1 MFQICPPQPLTIAV
15 TSAMSCLALT
25 LTCKSR
31 PLWMQT
37 LLVNDAKPAQYEA
50 EIARLNALLARS
62 EERRKADWEHCQRMQ
77 QSDWPNYTWQDQKN
91 YFMNKYDQMQRH
103 WRTTVSQAFNVLA
116 STQMTNWSLEN
127 IHERCHPSQNAICEA
142 MRILRTRPPGVCMTD
157 DFTQGAVH
165 GMMMTFVPT
174 LAPSEEENTN
184 SRSSSEEEE

>member
-1 MFQICPPQPLTIAV
+1 MLLSASV
-15 TSAMSCLALT
+15 LAAAMSCLALT
-25 LTCKSR
+25 LTCKTR
-31 PLWMQT
+31 PLWMQAA
-37 LLVNDAKPAQYEA
+37 LQNDVKPAQYEA
-50 EIARLNALLARS
+50 EIARLNRLLAES
-62 EERRKADWEHCQRMQ
+62 EECRISDFEWFERMQ
-77 QSDWPNYTWQDQKN
+77 QSDWPGFTWRDQKTI
-91 YFMNKYDQMQRH
+91 FKNKYDQMQRH